1 MCTAKFIYE
10 LFLIGSASKTAM
22 VCMAKA
28 FSFPDHYRGGK
39 TASQAH
45 RYLCPLWPLENQ
57 FEHRADL
64 KTFIRALPKIK

>member
-1 MCTAKFIYE
+1 MESISMCTAKFIYE
-10 LFLIGSASKTAM
+10 MFLIGSASKTAM

-57 FEHRADL
+57 FEHRADHED
-64 KTFIRALPKIK
+64 FH